1 MAKRQGFFTRMYH
14 EVIKNDIETVHTRV
28 MEDVVIPTV
37 QNLVIDGVTTALAS
51 LFGKSGYRVS
61 SGYRT
66 SYSSHYSGSTVHTN
80 LDEKRDSREAYR
92 KLIGDARSFNPAE
105 YILNDRADAEMILI
119 DLYDDIQRYGKAR
132 LSDFYT
138 NRAISI
144 TPEPVAFEY
153 GWTDLDGVRP
163 ISVVGGWILNLP
175 QPKPINR

>member
-1 MAKRQGFFTRMYH
+1 MYH
-14 EVIKNDIETVHTRV
+14 DFIKNDIDTVHTRV
-28 MEDVVIPTV
+28 MEDVVIPTI
-37 QNLVIDGVTTALAS
+37 QNLVIDGANAALSS

-61 SGYRT
+61 NCSG
-66 SYSSHYSGSTVHTN
+66 SYSSRYKGVTIHSN
-80 LDEKRDSREAYR
+80 LDEKRDSRDSYR

-105 YILNDRADAEMILI
+105 YILDDRADAEMILI
-119 DLYDDIQRYGKAR
+119 DLHDDINRYGKAR

-163 ISVVGGWILNLP
+163 ISVVGGWIINLP
-175 QPKPINR
+175 QPKPLK